1 MRSWQSAGVGWA
13 NEQNEDALPLW
24 GASSCKSETIS
35 LIVVGVGV
43 VDSNG

>member
-35 LIVVGVGV
+35 HIVVGVGI